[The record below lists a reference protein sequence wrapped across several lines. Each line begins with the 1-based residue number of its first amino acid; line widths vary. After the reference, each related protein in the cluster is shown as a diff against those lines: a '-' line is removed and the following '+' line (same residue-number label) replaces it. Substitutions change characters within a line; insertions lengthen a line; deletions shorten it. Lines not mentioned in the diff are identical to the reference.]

1 MKQKILELIR
11 RNVDPEI
18 TVTCQSRLRE
28 DLCLNSLTM
37 MMLLWETEQL
47 LGRELDLE
55 TLSNVKTVAD
65 ILTAVQPEED

>member
-55 TLSNVKTVAD
+55 TLSNVQTVAD